1 MRPVVRKNKTL
12 SPFDFHGKTVLVTGG
27 SRGIG
32 AATVELFARLGAS
45 VAFNY
50 QSNPQAA
57 AKVLRKIRKYSAASF
72 TQRCDV
78 ADYAQVEN
86 FVNITGEKFKH
97 IDILVNNAGI
107 WEGGAID
114 RLSRRDWL
122 HTMQINLDGVFYF
135 TRLVVARLKKSR
147 RPGDIIFI
155 ASTAG
160 QRGEAYHSHYAAT
173 KGALIS
179 LTKSLAVELA
189 PFKIKVNCVAPG
201 WVDTDMSADVLRLR
215 HEKKKIVATIP
226 QRRIPLAAEIAAPIV
241 FLASPWASAITGE
254 ILNVNAGSVLCG

>member
-1 MRPVVRKNKTL
+1 MISTNKKNKNCR
-12 SPFDFHGKTVLVTGG
+12 PFDFKDKTVLVTGG

-32 AATVELFARLGAS
+32 AATVELFARLGAR

-50 QSNPQAA
+50 QSNSLAA
-57 AKVLRKIRKYSAASF
+57 DKVLRKIRKYSPASF
-72 TQRCDV
+72 GQRCDV
-78 ADYAQVEN
+78 ADYEQVKQ
-86 FVNITGEKFKH
+86 FVGLACKKLKH

-114 RLSRRDWL
+114 QLSCQDWQR
-122 HTMQINLDGVFYF
+122 TMQINLDSVFYF
-135 TRLVVARLKKSR
+135 TKLVVARMKKDR
-147 RPGDIIFI
+147 RPGDVIFI

-201 WVDTDMSADVLRLR
+201 WVDTDMSADALRLR
-215 HEKKKIVATIP
+215 REAKKILATIP
-226 QRRIPLAAEIAAPIV
+226 QGRIPSAGEIAGPIV

>member
-1 MRPVVRKNKTL
+1 MRPVVSNNNIL
-12 SPFDFHGKTVLVTGG
+12 PSFDFHGKTVLVTGG

-122 HTMQINLDGVFYF
+122 HTMQINLDGVFY
-135 TRLVVARLKKSR
+135 K
-147 RPGDIIFI
+147 
-155 ASTAG
+155 
-160 QRGEAYHSHYAAT
+160 
-173 KGALIS
+173 
-179 LTKSLAVELA
+179 
-189 PFKIKVNCVAPG
+189 
-201 WVDTDMSADVLRLR
+201 
-215 HEKKKIVATIP
+215 
-226 QRRIPLAAEIAAPIV
+226 
-241 FLASPWASAITGE
+241 
-254 ILNVNAGSVLCG
+254 

>member
-1 MRPVVRKNKTL
+1 MKPVLSQNKNHQ
-12 SPFDFHGKTVLVTGG
+12 PFDFNGKTVLVTGG

-57 AKVLRKIRKYSAASF
+57 DKVLRKIRKYSASSF
-72 TQRCDV
+72 TQRCNV
-78 ADYAQVEN
+78 ADYTQVKN
-86 FVNITGEKFKH
+86 FVTATYKKLKH
-97 IDILVNNAGI
+97 IDILINNAGI

-114 RLSRRDWL
+114 QLSREDWL

-135 TRLVVARLKKSR
+135 TKLVVARMKKSKH
-147 RPGDIIFI
+147 PGDIIFV

-201 WVDTDMSADVLRLR
+201 WVNTDMSAESLR

-226 QRRIPLAAEIAAPIV
+226 QGRIPVANEIAAPIV